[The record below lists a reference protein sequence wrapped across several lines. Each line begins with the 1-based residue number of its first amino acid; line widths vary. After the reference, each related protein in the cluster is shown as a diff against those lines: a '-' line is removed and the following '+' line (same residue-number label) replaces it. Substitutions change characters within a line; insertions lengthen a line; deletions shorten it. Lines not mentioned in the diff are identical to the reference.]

1 VPDEIIRKILE
12 IRGIVSE
19 EDVREFLSDKPKLT
33 YDSMLMP
40 GMEEGAEFLIG
51 ALSESRHICVY
62 GDYDVDGMCGT
73 AILVTFLREAARLL
87 GSGSEITYYIPSRI
101 EEGYGLNESAI
112 RAILND
118 GAEVILTVDCGSVS
132 AGEAAYA
139 RELGL
144 DIVITDHHDP
154 DPNKLPDCI
163 LINPKIKTGGIC
175 YPFEM
180 LAGAGVA
187 FKLCAAILTLMEAE
201 DRSMLSD
208 MIDLVCIATIA
219 DVMPLTDENRTFV
232 KYGLARLRKGS
243 RPALSALLAVSGT
256 DAEALSVRD
265 VAFVISPRLNALG
278 RLGDAEEAVEF
289 FLTDDDA
296 RVNEIAEN
304 MNRLNTERRKM
315 QEKCFRECMDLARSG
330 SNFLVLKPEDSHE
343 GVAGIVAGKVRDEM
357 GLPCAVLT
365 ETQDKG
371 LYKGS
376 VRSAGRLDVIS
387 LLREHEELFERLGG
401 HAAAAGFT
409 IDQKNEDILREV
421 LSADVAA
428 MLEKD
433 PGLLD
438 ETEEAELEIEKGDLG
453 EELAVAIE
461 RLAPFG
467 VGNPSPAL
475 LLSVPA
481 EKITGIRA
489 MGQEEKHLRFTADGV
504 PCVFFGG
511 AKTRF
516 TGEGTVHITGCP
528 EINIWNGYRNY
539 QFAVRHV
546 DVLR

>member
-1 VPDEIIRKILE
+1 
-12 IRGIVSE
+12 
-19 EDVREFLSDKPKLT
+19 
-33 YDSMLMP
+33 
-40 GMEEGAEFLIG
+40 
-51 ALSESRHICVY
+51 
-62 GDYDVDGMCGT
+62 
-73 AILVTFLREAARLL
+73 LL

-112 RAILND
+112 RAIMDD
-118 GAEVILTVDCGSVS
+118 GADIILTVDCGSVS

-154 DPNKLPDCI
+154 DPGKLPDCV
-163 LINPKIKTGGIC
+163 LINPKIKTGSVA

-187 FKLCAAILTLMEAE
+187 FKLCAALLTRMGKE
-201 DRSMLSD
+201 DRSVLND
-208 MIDLVCIATIA
+208 MIDLVCVATIA
-219 DVMPLTDENRTFV
+219 DVMPLTNENRTFV
-232 KYGLARLRKGS
+232 KYGLARLRKGA
-243 RPALSALLAVSGT
+243 RPALSALLAVSGV
-256 DAEALSVRD
+256 EPENLSVRD

-278 RLGDAEEAVEF
+278 RLGDAGEAVEF
-289 FLTDDDA
+289 FLTDDEA
-296 RVNEIAEN
+296 RVKQIAEK
-304 MNRLNTERRKM
+304 MDRLNTERRKM
-315 QEKCFRECMDLARSG
+315 QEKCFRECMELARSG
-330 SNFLVLKPEDSHE
+330 SSFLVLKPADSHE
-343 GVAGIVAGKVRDEM
+343 GVAGIVAGKVREET

-371 LYKGS
+371 MLKGS
-376 VRSAGRLDVIS
+376 VRSAGRLDVIT
-387 LLREHEELFERLGG
+387 LLRKHEDLFKRLGG
-401 HAAAAGFT
+401 HAAAAGFS
-409 IDQKNEDILREV
+409 IDHKNEDILREV
-421 LSADVAA
+421 LSADVTE
-428 MLEKD
+428 MLKND

-438 ETEEAELEIEKGDLG
+438 ETKEAELEIETGNVG

-481 EKITGIRA
+481 EKITGIRT
-489 MGQEEKHLRFTADGV
+489 MGQEEKHLRFAADGI

-516 TGEGTVHITGCP
+516 PGEGTARITGCP
-528 EINIWNGYRNY
+528 EINLWNGVRNI
-539 QFAVRHV
+539 QFAVIHV